1 MLNCIVR
8 RSKNTLI
15 WLFELLEL
23 ALLMKKRTK
32 VQTPSVHDD
41 CAGQAVVQ
49 FAEDVEDRSEYA
61 VKFFLDY
68 ESFLT
73 EAAIYAACFPH
84 IHSRVSDEVRAR
96 ADATAG
102 LGMDGVAA
110 VQMSDIT
117 ARFLPHVEAVCDGS
131 SGKLVDPQGRPL
143 PPCIVLEKG
152 ESLYDWIDRAQPDLF
167 TSLAVR
173 CPPKGVVA
181 DNRYHCLDSGI
192 CGQLNAWQTEYNW
205 A

>member
-1 MLNCIVR
+1 MLKCPVSR
-8 RSKNTLI
+8 CEDTHKR
-15 WLFELLEL
+15 LFEEL
-23 ALLMKKRTK
+23 ALALSMKKRKT

-84 IHSRVSDEVRAR
+84 IHSRVSDEVKAR

-102 LGMDGVAA
+102 VGMDGVEA

-131 SGKLVDPQGRPL
+131 SGELVDPQGRPL

-173 CPPKGVVA
+173 CP
-181 DNRYHCLDSGI
+181 
-192 CGQLNAWQTEYNW
+192 
-205 A
+205 